1 MQSSSLSAGE
11 RLIGRPGVRQFIKFC
26 LVGASSTIVD
36 LGVFYL
42 LNTVFGLWW
51 LLADIVSFSL
61 GVTNGFIWNSRWTF
75 GQIENSSPRT
85 RYIKFVAVNL
95 VGLLLS
101 VTIMKTVFAF
111 YYGGWHHDD
120 PKGWIAIAAK
130 LTATPIVVFWNFFAN
145 KHWTFKA

>member
-1 MQSSSLSAGE
+1 MQSPSLSAGA

-26 LVGASSTIVD
+26 LVGASSTLVD
-36 LGVFYL
+36 LSVFYF
-42 LNTVFGLWW
+42 LNTTLGLWW
-51 LLADIVSFSL
+51 VLADIVSFSL

-75 GQIENSSPRT
+75 DQVENSSPRT

-101 VTIMKTVFAF
+101 VTIMKTVFALH
-111 YYGGWHHDD
+111 YGGWHHAE
-120 PKGWIAIAAK
+120 PQGWIAIAAK